1 MENTT
6 VSKKL
11 INETNQLCSDTIKG
25 IVTGVWSIFSALVG
39 AKVQNAFAAKGSD
52 EDIVDYQ

>member
-11 INETNQLCSDTIKG
+11 INETDEMLGDTIKG

-39 AKVQNAFAAKGSD
+39 ANIKNAFADKGSD
-52 EDIVDYQ
+52 